1 MLYKSYVRKS
11 LENQDNLWIF
21 QQSVDDVIL
30 KNQEIKGVETQMG
43 LKFFAKN
50 VILTA
55 GTFLGGL
62 IHVGLENYNAGR
74 AGDPSSTKLAA
85 KLKELNLPVGR
96 LKTGTPPRIDG
107 KTIDKSEMIEQPGD
121 SPTPHFSFITPKN

>member
-1 MLYKSYVRKS
+1 
-11 LENQDNLWIF
+11 
-21 QQSVDDVIL
+21 
-30 KNQEIKGVETQMG
+30 MG

-85 KLKELNLPVGR
+85 KLDNSKFIDNAPSAIVEKEKKKLDESQQTLFQ
-96 LKTGTPPRIDG
+96 LKRKHDAISDM
-107 KTIDKSEMIEQPGD
+107 S
-121 SPTPHFSFITPKN
+121 